1 MKALGRGVEADIADK
16 PARGGRLVQLGR
28 MGDLMDVAARLEGA
42 EEVGFESLVGHGGGS
57 VSRDA
62 GGRLPFPKSASPA
75 KAARVRGPLAY
86 SGR

>member
-1 MKALGRGVEADIADK
+1 MI
-16 PARGGRLVQLGR
+16 
-28 MGDLMDVAARLEGA
+28 
-42 EEVGFESLVGHGGGS
+42 GHGGGS